1 MSFLHDVFFH
11 NTRFE
16 VSETTLAKLYPFAEY
31 NRAIPKP
38 VVPLI
43 NSYELRSP
51 EFPRIPSTL
60 KGSCVSL
67 SPEYFTQ
74 SIPEV
79 VAIPKV
85 DDLSNTNTLDFL
97 DLETPKTTSSKE
109 FVPTNTTTHNPPI
122 RSEPISQKQKPTI
135 VAGNRTQNERPQ
147 NDKPLNDKP
156 TLFWCVFLAHYGYSE
171 FLRVGKRFQNRELEE
186 KQQIMETLSKNPK
199 QMKDGNM
206 KLTNDSIQEILSGL
220 MVSTNDSFSALVA
233 YSKYYNKTIY
243 VVFACSF
250 LVFSNTKEPR
260 EAKIEDI
267 CVLYQTRKHPKYGG
281 SYRLEEEPTLE
292 KLERIRETKIEM
304 EHYAKPFRGISAY
317 KLADLEA
324 MAQKIGVLDASGKA
338 DLYAKIVEKCCQ
350 GIQTI

>member
-31 NRAIPKP
+31 NRAIPKATP
-38 VVPLI
+38 P
-43 NSYELRSP
+43 
-51 EFPRIPSTL
+51 
-60 KGSCVSL
+60 
-67 SPEYFTQ
+67 TQ

-79 VAIPKV
+79 VVSIPKI
-85 DDLSNTNTLDFL
+85 DDLSNTLDFL
-97 DLETPKTTSSKE
+97 DSKTTTSKE
-109 FVPTNTTTHNPPI
+109 FVPTNTTI
-122 RSEPISQKQKPTI
+122 RSEPISQKQKPTM
-135 VAGNRTQNERPQ
+135 VAGNRPQPERPQ
-147 NDKPLNDKP
+147 NDKPLNERP

>member
-31 NRAIPKP
+31 NRANPK
-38 VVPLI
+38 
-43 NSYELRSP
+43 
-51 EFPRIPSTL
+51 
-60 KGSCVSL
+60 
-67 SPEYFTQ
+67 

-79 VAIPKV
+79 VIPKI
-85 DDLSNTNTLDFL
+85 DEFPNTNTLDFL
-97 DLETPKTTSSKE
+97 EFDTPTSNIA
-109 FVPTNTTTHNPPI
+109 PTN
-122 RSEPISQKQKPTI
+122 ISTPHQPTI
-135 VAGNRTQNERPQ
+135 THQSKPIMTAG
-147 NDKPLNDKP
+147 KHPLNDKSQTERPQTERP

-243 VVFACSF
+243 VVFSCSC
-250 LVFSNTKEPR
+250 LIFSNTKEPT
-260 EAKIEDI
+260 EAKIEDT

-281 SYRLEEEPTLE
+281 SYRLEQDLTLE
-292 KLERIRETKIEM
+292 KLKNIRETKIEM

-317 KLADLEA
+317 KLGDLET
-324 MAQKIGVLDASGKA
+324 MAQKIGVLDAKGKA

>member
-31 NRAIPKP
+31 NRAIPKATP
-38 VVPLI
+38 PI
-43 NSYELRSP
+43 
-51 EFPRIPSTL
+51 
-60 KGSCVSL
+60 
-67 SPEYFTQ
+67 Q
-74 SIPEV
+74 SIPELV
-79 VAIPKV
+79 VSIPKV
-85 DDLSNTNTLDFL
+85 DDLLNTLDFL
-97 DLETPKTTSSKE
+97 DSKPTSSKE
-109 FVPTNTTTHNPPI
+109 IVPTNTTI

-147 NDKPLNDKP
+147 NERP

>member
-31 NRAIPKP
+31 NRAIK
-38 VVPLI
+38 
-43 NSYELRSP
+43 
-51 EFPRIPSTL
+51 
-60 KGSCVSL
+60 
-67 SPEYFTQ
+67 
-74 SIPEV
+74 SIQEV
-79 VAIPKV
+79 VIPKI
-85 DDLSNTNTLDFL
+85 DESPNTNTLDFL
-97 DLETPKTTSSKE
+97 EFDTPTSNIA
-109 FVPTNTTTHNPPI
+109 PTN
-122 RSEPISQKQKPTI
+122 ISTPHQPTI
-135 VAGNRTQNERPQ
+135 AQQSKPIMTAGKQ
-147 NDKPLNDKP
+147 PLNDKSQNGRPVNDRSQTERPLNERP

-243 VVFACSF
+243 VVFSCSF
-250 LVFSNTKEPR
+250 LVFSNTKEPT
-260 EAKIEDI
+260 EAKIEDT

-292 KLERIRETKIEM
+292 KLKNIRETKIEM

-317 KLADLEA
+317 KLGDLET
-324 MAQKIGVLDASGKA
+324 MAQKIGVLDAKGKA

>member
-31 NRAIPKP
+31 NRAIPKATP
-38 VVPLI
+38 PI
-43 NSYELRSP
+43 NSYELPKALALR
-51 EFPRIPSTL
+51 R
-60 KGSCVSL
+60 

-79 VAIPKV
+79 VAIPKA

-109 FVPTNTTTHNPPI
+109 IVPTNTSTHNTEI
-122 RSEPISQKQKPTI
+122 RCQPISQKQKPTI

-147 NDKPLNDKP
+147 NERP

>member
-43 NSYELRSP
+43 
-51 EFPRIPSTL
+51 
-60 KGSCVSL
+60 
-67 SPEYFTQ
+67 Q

-79 VAIPKV
+79 VVSIPKI
-85 DDLSNTNTLDFL
+85 DDLLNTLDFL
-97 DLETPKTTSSKE
+97 DSKPTSSKE
-109 FVPTNTTTHNPPI
+109 IVPTNTSTHNTEI
-122 RSEPISQKQKPTI
+122 RSEPISQKQKPII
-135 VAGNRTQNERPQ
+135 VAGNRQQNERPQ
-147 NDKPLNDKP
+147 NERHQNDKPLNERP
-156 TLFWCVFLAHYGYSE
+156 TLFWCIFLAHYGYSE

>member
-43 NSYELRSP
+43 
-51 EFPRIPSTL
+51 
-60 KGSCVSL
+60 
-67 SPEYFTQ
+67 Q

-79 VAIPKV
+79 VAIPKMDV
-85 DDLSNTNTLDFL
+85 LSNTLDFL
-97 DLETPKTTSSKE
+97 DSKPTSSKE
-109 FVPTNTTTHNPPI
+109 IVPTNTEI
-122 RSEPISQKQKPTI
+122 RCQPISQKQKPTI
-135 VAGNRTQNERPQ
+135 VAGNRTQNERHQ
-147 NDKPLNDKP
+147 NDKPLNERP